1 MTPSVASVQRLA
13 FFSLRIP
20 DSELGCDVGSARD
33 PIKRGVARLRS
44 VTFSSSTMHD
54 RDEIWV
60 AKGRRRAGDGQ
71 ATAAAQTAQGAS
83 RKTALW
89 PRQPRAPHGKAR
101 SATRASRKSA
111 VWLVRGSQN
120 APFRE
125 DPCPECAFP
134 SRRGAREV
142 WGNPPPGCGALW
154 RMPQLGKCARAT
166 PRQAAGW
173 VARGFANLGLEFG
186 LTEKRILKPSGP
198 ATSPKTALCSQCPT
212 KNRTLRSPYPL
223 NMVPRRPRLTHHQ
236 GSGAQSARSRRCH
249 SRGSRPWV
257 CLRCPG

>member
-83 RKTALW
+83 RKSALCNQSLTEKRSLVG
-89 PRQPRAPHGKAR
+89 PRLA
-101 SATRASRKSA
+101 
-111 VWLVRGSQN
+111 
-120 APFRE
+120 
-125 DPCPECAFP
+125 ECAFP
-134 SRRGAREV
+134 
-142 WGNPPPGCGALW
+142 
-154 RMPQLGKCARAT
+154 
-166 PRQAAGW
+166 
-173 VARGFANLGLEFG
+173 
-186 LTEKRILKPSGP
+186 
-198 ATSPKTALCSQCPT
+198 
-212 KNRTLRSPYPL
+212 
-223 NMVPRRPRLTHHQ
+223 
-236 GSGAQSARSRRCH
+236 
-249 SRGSRPWV
+249 
-257 CLRCPG
+257 